1 MDFSRRTAP
10 TIAILLCLAAT
21 AWAQPQ
27 QIIRPGDRVLFVGD
41 ELTQQMFYTR
51 AVATAMI
58 SLQPDGGMRFFN
70 GGKEGATVA
79 NATQWVDELMGMV
92 QPTVVFVCLGSN
104 DAQRTADP
112 GEMIG
117 DFLASM
123 TQLLDQIVAHPS
135 VREVVLIG
143 PPPVPTGLSEQ
154 LQRGNVNHT
163 LFVLSNLTK
172 QLATARRMH
181 FVNLFDHMKAV
192 YLAQQ
197 AAAGEPLTIGG
208 RLPSEEAH
216 MIIASVVLRD
226 IGITHAQMESIG
238 WSPLLPLQMRRVRQ
252 VLAIPMAAPD
262 MHRAQFSHEL
272 YMSMA
277 RFDEAFF
284 RMWRLPNRHSS
295 DAGTRPSSEQAWM
308 NVLQAAAAMR

>member
-1 MDFSRRTAP
+1 MAL
-10 TIAILLCLAAT
+10 LLCMSAT
-21 AWAQPQ
+21 AWAQPR

-51 AVATAMI
+51 AVATALM
-58 SLQPDGGMRFFN
+58 SLQPDGDLRFFN
-70 GGKEGATVA
+70 GGREGATVA
-79 NATQWVDELMGMV
+79 DATVWIDDLMGMV
-92 QPTVVFVCLGSN
+92 QPSVVFICLGSN
-104 DAQRTADP
+104 DAHRTADP

-117 DFLASM
+117 EFLISM
-123 TQLLDQIVAHPS
+123 TQLLDQVVAHPS

-143 PPPVPTGLSEQ
+143 PQPIQSGLSEQ

-163 LFVLSNLTK
+163 LFVLSNLTE

-197 AAAGEPLTIGG
+197 SSDGESLTIGG
-208 RLPSEEAH
+208 RLPSEQAH

-226 IGITHAQMESIG
+226 IGISHEQMQSID
-238 WSPLLPLQMRRVRQ
+238 WSPLLPLRMRRVRQ
-252 VLAIPMAAPD
+252 VLAIPMTAPD
-262 MHRAQFSHEL
+262 MHRAQLSHEL

-277 RFDEAFF
+277 RFDESFF
-284 RMWRLPNRHSS
+284 RMWRLPNRHSG
-295 DAGTRPSSEQAWM
+295 DTAPRLQGEQAWM
-308 NVLQAAAAMR
+308 KVRQDAAALR